1 MRIVSDFD
9 GVWTDQAGEA
19 EAIRAG
25 FARDAAALMG
35 VPAARART
43 EFDGFLARTHAEPHL
58 HGWWP
63 RGHLTAFLDEDELLA
78 TGAVSVWL
86 DRATDDAVATRWLDA
101 LRAAGHETAE
111 DFANQQFGPAMRAHR
126 RTGQHR
132 LVPEARA
139 VLDAVH
145 AGGGFRDWER
155 AFAALPEDRP
165 RRAIVRP
172 SDRIDRRQT
181 QRAKAKAALP
191 VVA

>member
-1 MRIVSDFD
+1 MVERGLKRLRK
-9 GVWTDQAGEA
+9 GVKGRVD
-19 EAIRAG
+19 R
-25 FARDAAALMG
+25 
-35 VPAARART
+35 
-43 EFDGFLARTHAEPHL
+43 
-58 HGWWP
+58 
-63 RGHLTAFLDEDELLA
+63 
-78 TGAVSVWL
+78 
-86 DRATDDAVATRWLDA
+86 RATSARWGWVEYVLA
-101 LRAAGHETAE
+101 QGGAAEG
-111 DFANQQFGPAMRAHR
+111 
-126 RTGQHR
+126 
-132 LVPEARA
+132 RA

>member
-9 GVWTDQAGEA
+9 GVWTNQAGEA

-35 VPAARART
+35 VPETRARA

-63 RGHLTAFLDEDELLA
+63 RGHLTAFVDEDELLA

-86 DRATDDAVATRWLDA
+86 DRATDDPVAARWLDA

-139 VLDAVH
+139 VLDTVL
-145 AGGGFRDWER
+145 G
-155 AFAALPEDRP
+155 
-165 RRAIVRP
+165 
-172 SDRIDRRQT
+172 
-181 QRAKAKAALP
+181 
-191 VVA
+191 